1 MHNYLIENI
10 DQTITNDTIK
20 ELLKKE
26 KIENNTISTYDLEET
41 SLSNALEDLDT
52 YSLFS
57 SKKVIIIKNIDSL
70 KIDDSKEEI
79 NHLIKYLKDPNPD
92 NYLIITSKKL
102 NNTTK
107 LTKELKDKCNIINT
121 DIDINKYIKD
131 NLKDYKIDLKATNLL
146 KEYCLDD
153 ITKLKQELNK
163 LKDYKVEEKIITTE
177 DIKKLVIK
185 KLPDSKDLVF
195 SFTRSIGERNKKEA
209 LEKFQELLNYNIE
222 PISIIGLLGSQIR
235 IIYQVKLLE
244 NRNLSNKEIA
254 ELLGEKSDY
263 RIKKTKELTRYYKEK
278 DLLNLMK
285 ELSDIDLKLK
295 TTDVNPIL
303 QIQTFIINI

>member
-57 SKKVIIIKNIDSL
+57 SNKVIIIKNIDSL

-121 DIDINKYIKD
+121 DIDIYKYIKD
-131 NLKDYKIDLKATNLL
+131 NLKDYSIDQKTTNLL

-163 LKDYKVEEKIITTE
+163 LKDYKVEEKEITSE
-177 DIKKLVIK
+177 DIKKLVMK

-235 IIYQVKLLE
+235 IIYQVKILE

-263 RIKKTKELTRYYKEK
+263 RIKKTKELTRYYQEK
-278 DLLNLMK
+278 DLLKLMI

-295 TTDVNPIL
+295 TTDTDPIL
-303 QIQTFIINI
+303 QIQTFIINL

>member
-131 NLKDYKIDLKATNLL
+131 NLKDYSIDQKTINLL

-163 LKDYKVEEKIITTE
+163 LKDYKVEEKEITSE
-177 DIKKLVIK
+177 DIKKLVRK

-235 IIYQVKLLE
+235 IIYQVKILE
-244 NRNLSNKEIA
+244 NRNLSNK
-254 ELLGEKSDY
+254 
-263 RIKKTKELTRYYKEK
+263 
-278 DLLNLMK
+278 
-285 ELSDIDLKLK
+285 
-295 TTDVNPIL
+295 
-303 QIQTFIINI
+303 

>member
-10 DQTITNDTIK
+10 DQTITNDKIK

-26 KIENNTISTYDLEET
+26 NIDNTIVNTYDLEET
-41 SLSNALEDLDT
+41 SLANALEDLDT

-57 SKKVIIIKNIDSL
+57 SLKVIIIKNIDSL
-70 KIDDSKEEI
+70 KIDETKEEV
-79 NHLIKYLKDPNPD
+79 NHLIKYLKDPNPN
-92 NYLIITSKKL
+92 NYLIVTSKKL
-102 NNTTK
+102 NNTLK

-131 NLKDYKIDLKATNLL
+131 NLKDYSIDQKTINLL

-163 LKDYKVEEKIITTE
+163 LKDYKVEEKEITSE
-177 DIKKLVIK
+177 DIKKLVRK

-235 IIYQVKLLE
+235 IIYQVKILE

-263 RIKKTKELTRYYKEK
+263 RIKKTKELTRYYQEK
-278 DLLNLMK
+278 DLLKLMI

-295 TTDVNPIL
+295 TTDTDPIL
-303 QIQTFIINI
+303 QIQTFIINL

>member
-57 SKKVIIIKNIDSL
+57 SNKVIIIKNIDSL

-102 NNTTK
+102 NNITK

-131 NLKDYKIDLKATNLL
+131 NLKDYSIDQKTTNLL

-163 LKDYKVEEKIITTE
+163 LKDYKVEEKEITSE
-177 DIKKLVIK
+177 DIKKLVMK

-235 IIYQVKLLE
+235 IIYQVKILE

-263 RIKKTKELTRYYKEK
+263 RIKKTKELTRYYQEK
-278 DLLNLMK
+278 DLLKLMTQ
-285 ELSDIDLKLK
+285 LSDIDLKLK
-295 TTDVNPIL
+295 TTDTDPIL
-303 QIQTFIINI
+303 QIQTFIINL